1 MFKELAPL
9 LHQRS
14 VVIMVN
20 PLESDTLRVIVMPK
34 KLTEGENGALST
46 PVSITGTPQELDDQL
61 PSTLTQFVGA
71 HLDLKN
77 TLEIAKEEM
86 AQAAKTA
93 RQGSKAK
100 TTPKAESTE
109 ASTAN
114 MTTTTAKPAKAS
126 AKPAEPKKLPPPT
139 TANLF
144 DFGATP
150 APAPVAAPVTAPA
163 PVAAPVT
170 APAPVTVSEET
181 SDDDTNDEEEILDEI
196 AEDEQTDDELDPAA

>member
-9 LHQRS
+9 LQQRS

-20 PLESDTLRVIVMPK
+20 PLEGETLRVIVMPK
-34 KLTEGENGALST
+34 RLNESENAALST
-46 PVSITGTPQELDDQL
+46 PVSLSGTPQDLDDQL

-71 HLDLKN
+71 HLDLKS

-93 RQGSKAK
+93 RQSSKPK
-100 TTPKAESTE
+100 TTQKTDSTE

-114 MTTTTAKPAKAS
+114 TAAAKPAKAS
-126 AKPAEPKKLPPPT
+126 TKPAEPKKLPPPT

-144 DFGATP
+144 DFGAAPAPTP
-150 APAPVAAPVTAPA
+150 APAPVTAPA
-163 PVAAPVT
+163 SAAAP
-170 APAPVTVSEET
+170 EEI
-181 SDDDTNDEEEILDEI
+181 SDDDANDEQEIVDEI
-196 AEDEQTDDELDPAA
+196 AEEEQTDDELDPAA

>member
-114 MTTTTAKPAKAS
+114 MTTTTAKLAKAS

-150 APAPVAAPVTAPA
+150 APA

>member
-9 LHQRS
+9 LQHRS

-20 PLESDTLRVIVMPK
+20 PLEGETLRVIVMPK
-34 KLTEGENGALST
+34 RLNENENAALST
-46 PVSITGTPQELDDQL
+46 PVSVSGTPQDLDEQL

-71 HLDLKN
+71 HLDLKS

-93 RQGSKAK
+93 RQSSKGK
-100 TTPKAESTE
+100 TTQKTESTE
-109 ASTAN
+109 ATA
-114 MTTTTAKPAKAS
+114 TSAAAAKPAKAS
-126 AKPAEPKKLPPPT
+126 TKPAEPKKLPPPT

-144 DFGATP
+144 DFGAAPTP
-150 APAPVAAPVTAPA
+150 APVPVTAPA
-163 PVAAPVT
+163 PAAAP
-170 APAPVTVSEET
+170 EEI
-181 SDDDTNDEEEILDEI
+181 SDDDTNDEQEIVDET

>member
-20 PLESDTLRVIVMPK
+20 PLEGDTLRVIVMPK
-34 KLTEGENGALST
+34 RLTEGENGALST
-46 PVSITGTPQELDDQL
+46 PVSITGTPQELDEQL

-100 TTPKAESTE
+100 TTQKTESTE
-109 ASTAN
+109 ASATNTAA
-114 MTTTTAKPAKAS
+114 AKPAKAS
-126 AKPAEPKKLPPPT
+126 TKPAEPKKLPPPT

-144 DFGATP
+144 DFGA
-150 APAPVAAPVTAPA
+150 APAPVPDPVTAPA
-163 PVAAPVT
+163 PAAAP
-170 APAPVTVSEET
+170 EET
-181 SDDDTNDEEEILDEI
+181 GDDDANDEEEIMGEI

>member
-9 LHQRS
+9 LQHRS

-20 PLESDTLRVIVMPK
+20 PLEGETLRVIVMPK
-34 KLTEGENGALST
+34 RLNESENAALST
-46 PVSITGTPQELDDQL
+46 PVSLSGTPQDLDEQL

-71 HLDLKN
+71 HLDLKS

-93 RQGSKAK
+93 RQSSKPK
-100 TTPKAESTE
+100 TTQKTDSTE

-114 MTTTTAKPAKAS
+114 TAAAKPA
-126 AKPAEPKKLPPPT
+126 KLPPPT

-144 DFGATP
+144 DFGAAPPPTP
-150 APAPVAAPVTAPA
+150 APAPVTAPA
-163 PVAAPVT
+163 SAAAP
-170 APAPVTVSEET
+170 EEI
-181 SDDDTNDEEEILDEI
+181 SDDDTNDEQEIVDEI
-196 AEDEQTDDELDPAA
+196 AEEEQTDEELDPAA

>member
-20 PLESDTLRVIVMPK
+20 PLESNTLRVIVMPK

-100 TTPKAESTE
+100 TTPKTESTE
-109 ASTAN
+109 ASAANATA
-114 MTTTTAKPAKAS
+114 AKPAKAS
-126 AKPAEPKKLPPPT
+126 TKPAEPKKLPPPT

-150 APAPVAAPVTAPA
+150 APA

>member
-150 APAPVAAPVTAPA
+150 AP
-163 PVAAPVT
+163 VAAPVT

>member
-9 LHQRS
+9 LQQRS

-20 PLESDTLRVIVMPK
+20 PLEGDTLRVIVMPK

-71 HLDLKN
+71 HLDLKH

-100 TTPKAESTE
+100 TTPKTESTE

-114 MTTTTAKPAKAS
+114 TTQAKPAKAS
-126 AKPAEPKKLPPPT
+126 TKPAEPKKLPQPT

-144 DFGATP
+144 DFGA
-150 APAPVAAPVTAPA
+150 APAPPPIAAPVTAPA
-163 PVAAPVT
+163 AATDP
-170 APAPVTVSEET
+170 EES
-181 SDDDTNDEEEILDEI
+181 SDDDANDEEEIMGEI

>member
-9 LHQRS
+9 LQQRS

-20 PLESDTLRVIVMPK
+20 PLEGDTLRVIVMPK
-34 KLTEGENGALST
+34 RLNENEIGALST
-46 PVSITGTPQELDDQL
+46 PVSITGTPQELDEQL

-86 AQAAKTA
+86 TQAAKTA

-100 TTPKAESTE
+100 TTQKTESTD
-109 ASTAN
+109 ASGTSTA
-114 MTTTTAKPAKAS
+114 AARPAKTN

-144 DFGATP
+144 DFGAAP
-150 APAPVAAPVTAPA
+150 APAPLPAPTTAPA
-163 PVAAPVT
+163 PAESPEEIGDDDSNDEQEIV
-170 APAPVTVSEET
+170 EET
-181 SDDDTNDEEEILDEI
+181 AD
-196 AEDEQTDDELDPAA
+196 DEQTDDELDPAA